1 MLTKLIKQEFRA
13 TSRIMLPL
21 AAAVLLLAGLAGYS
35 AIMLNGEVDYK
46 ILDVLFLIILVGFF
60 FSLFGIC
67 AVCFI
72 LMIQRFYKNLLG
84 QEGYLMFTLP
94 VSVDALVWAKLI
106 VSCVWFVVTGVAVML
121 AMILMGVVSAA
132 FAFDAETIS
141 RLWGG
146 FTDLV
151 KLIGGGHIAGY
162 ALELVVVFFVASC
175 TTCLQFYLAMAI
187 GQCFAN
193 RKIFWSVVS
202 FFAVSILMSMLTTLG
217 GSFLV
222 LFDMNTVLDS
232 LFSGMPNIAAAKASA
247 HLVFVCM
254 AALSAVHGAIYYI
267 PTTLLLKKKLNLA

>member
-1 MLTKLIKQEFRA
+1 MLGKLIKQELRA

-46 ILDVLFLIILVGFF
+46 LLDILFLIILIGFVL
-60 FSLFGIC
+60 SIFGIC

-72 LMIQRFYKNLLG
+72 MMIQRFYKNLLG

-106 VSCVWFVVTGVAVML
+106 VSCIWFVVTGVAVML

-132 FAFDAETIS
+132 VSFDAETIS

-146 FTDLV
+146 FVDLV
-151 KLIGGGHIAGY
+151 KLVGGGHIAGY
-162 ALELVVVFFVASC
+162 ALELIAMFFVASC
-175 TTCLQFYLAMAI
+175 STCLQFYLAMAI

-193 RKIFWSVVS
+193 RKVLWSVVA
-202 FFAVSILMSMLTTLG
+202 FFAVSIVMSMLTTLG
-217 GSFLV
+217 GRFIV
-222 LFDMNTVLDS
+222 LLNPSTVLDS
-232 LFSGMPNIAAAKASA
+232 LFSGMPNVQAAKASV
-247 HLVFVCM
+247 HLVLVGM
-254 AALSAVHGAIYYI
+254 TALCALQGAIYYI
-267 PTTLLLKKKLNLA
+267 PTTRLLKKKLNLV

>member
-1 MLTKLIKQEFRA
+1 MLGKLIKQEFRA
-13 TSRIMLPL
+13 TRRVMLPL
-21 AAAVLLLAGLAGYS
+21 AAAVLVLAGLAGYA

-46 ILDVLFLIILVGFF
+46 ILDVLFLVIELGFV
-60 FSLFGIC
+60 FSIFGIC

-72 LMIQRFYKNLLG
+72 MMIQRFYKNLLG
-84 QEGYLMFTLP
+84 REGYLMFTLP

-132 FAFDAETIS
+132 FAFDADTIS

-151 KLIGGGHIAGY
+151 KLVGGGHIAGY
-162 ALELVVVFFVASC
+162 ALELIVMLFVASC

-193 RKIFWSVVS
+193 RKVFWSVVA
-202 FFAVSILMSMLTTLG
+202 FFGVSILMSVLTTIG
-217 GSFLV
+217 GRFFISFSPSTL
-222 LFDMNTVLDS
+222 LDP
-232 LFSGMPNIAAAKASA
+232 LLSGMPNVAAAKTAV
-247 HLVFVCM
+247 HLVFVGM
-254 AALSAVHGAIYYI
+254 SALCAVQGAIYYI

>member
-106 VSCVWFVVTGVAVML
+106 VSCVWFVVTGVAIML

-162 ALELVVVFFVASC
+162 VIELVVVFFVASC

-193 RKIFWSVVS
+193 RKIFWSVVA

>member
-1 MLTKLIKQEFRA
+1 MLGKLIKQEFRA
-13 TSRIMLPL
+13 TSRVMLPL
-21 AAAVLLLAGLAGYS
+21 VAAVLVLAGLAGYS

-46 ILDVLFLIILVGFF
+46 FLDVLFLIILIGFF
-60 FSLFGIC
+60 LSIFGIC

-72 LMIQRFYKNLLG
+72 MMIQRFYKNLLG

-106 VSCVWFVVTGVAVML
+106 VSCVWFVVTGVAVIL
-121 AMILMGVVSAA
+121 AMMLMGVVSAA
-132 FAFDAETIS
+132 FAFDAQTIS

-146 FTDLV
+146 FADLV

-162 ALELVVVFFVASC
+162 VIELIVMFFVASC

-193 RKIFWSVVS
+193 RKVFWSVVA
-202 FFAVSILMSMLTTLG
+202 FFAVSIVMSMLTTLS
-217 GSFLV
+217 GSLII
-222 LFDMNTVLDS
+222 LFNPSTVLDS
-232 LFSGMPNIAAAKASA
+232 LFSGMPDVAAAKSSV
-247 HLVFVCM
+247 HLVLVGM
-254 AALSAVHGAIYYI
+254 AALCAVQGAIYYI